1 MQSPIKSLPCALCH
15 KPVSLESAKADHNGK
30 AVHEECYLQN
40 LGTAAMRPMT
50 RDEIQ
55 EESHALLSWLELI
68 MDSLKRNRGLLTS
81 ADESELSVIQQRIDE
96 LREQL
101 PSTIN

>member
-1 MQSPIKSLPCALCH
+1 MQIPIKSIPCALCH
-15 KPVSLESAKADHNGK
+15 KPVSLETAKADHNGK
-30 AVHEECYLQN
+30 AVHEDCYIQN
-40 LGTAAMRPMT
+40 LGTAARPMT

-68 MDSLKRNRGLLTS
+68 MDSLKRNRGLLTA
-81 ADESELSVIQQRIDE
+81 ADESDLSVIQQRINE

-101 PSTIN
+101 PQTIN